1 MEIATRAGTATVT
14 SCVRQILLTSYQRHQ
29 QRISFSTNCNRT
41 TTFFYSFERL
51 VRRYYSIALGINN
64 LSIVA
69 TPFYRLKLSLAFATL
84 STQFIPGSSD
94 EEHQSFIILSQINI
108 LPSPRYGLQLISNR
122 ALGPGRLQFTAYED
136 IAIHLHSPHDVPYTI
151 DGDIKETILYGSV
164 KEIVVSVIEMTNDLT
179 TRELPIEKR
188 KCRFYWELTNVGIEA
203 LYNHYSHSTCTVEC
217 SRFAQLKFCNCTH
230 HLMPRNWR
238 DGNVTCD
245 YKGLTCLTDNFSK
258 MQCDSKISFNF

>member
-1 MEIATRAGTATVT
+1 MRKCCTIAHGTISLSTV
-14 SCVRQILLTSYQRHQ
+14 
-29 QRISFSTNCNRT
+29 
-41 TTFFYSFERL
+41 
-51 VRRYYSIALGINN
+51 A
-64 LSIVA
+64 A
-69 TPFYRLKLSLAFATL
+69 PFYPLKLSLAFAT
-84 STQFIPGSSD
+84 SSIQFTPGFSD
-94 EEHQSFIILSQINI
+94 EEHKNTTLYYLKFPN
-108 LPSPRYGLQLISNR
+108 SPRYGLQLISNR

-164 KEIVVSVIEMTNDLT
+164 KDIVVSVIEMTNDLS
-179 TRELPIEKR
+179 TRELPIKTR
-188 KCRFYWELTNVGIEA
+188 KCRFHWELTNAGIEA

-230 HLMPRNWR
+230 HLMPRNFR

-258 MQCDSKISFNF
+258 CSFVIRKKNLSQLLI

>member
-1 MEIATRAGTATVT
+1 M
-14 SCVRQILLTSYQRHQ
+14 LY
-29 QRISFSTNCNRT
+29 NCTWN
-41 TTFFYSFERL
+41 
-51 VRRYYSIALGINN
+51 
-64 LSIVA
+64 
-69 TPFYRLKLSLAFATL
+69 K
-84 STQFIPGSSD
+84 
-94 EEHQSFIILSQINI
+94 QSFNCCDAFLPVETEFGVCYIINSIHTRLFRRRASEYHYISLKMSI
-108 LPSPRYGLQLISNR
+108 SSSPKYGLQLISNR
-122 ALGPGRLQFTAYED
+122 ALGPGKLQFTAYED

-164 KEIVVSVIEMTNDLT
+164 KEIVVSVIEMTNDLS
-179 TRELPIEKR
+179 TRELPIETR
-188 KCRFYWELTNVGIEA
+188 KCRFYWELTNAGIEA

-258 MQCDSKISFNF
+258 L